1 MQNLYLRRVEEKDG
15 HLANIEF
22 ATIEQIGDPWKV
34 FNKK

>member
-1 MQNLYLRRVEEKDG
+1 VEEKDG

-22 ATIEQIGDPWKV
+22 STIEQIGDPWKL